1 MGYDKT
7 LKGWHNFKPIVN
19 YIYKSKERVNMSDK
33 LQKLKTINDMIRAG
47 KTVNFKTVED
57 LLNQVSTEEVLD
69 LLQHVISSVIR
80 EDDSQKVEIVG

>member
-1 MGYDKT
+1 
-7 LKGWHNFKPIVN
+7 
-19 YIYKSKERVNMSDK
+19 MSDK
-33 LQKLKTINDMIRAG
+33 LQELKTINDMIRAG

-80 EDDSQKVEIVG
+80 EDSSQKVEIVG

>member
-1 MGYDKT
+1 
-7 LKGWHNFKPIVN
+7 
-19 YIYKSKERVNMSDK
+19 MSDK
-33 LQKLKTINDMIRAG
+33 LQELKTINDMIKAG

-80 EDDSQKVEIVG
+80 EDNSQKVEIVG

>member
-1 MGYDKT
+1 
-7 LKGWHNFKPIVN
+7 
-19 YIYKSKERVNMSDK
+19 MSDK
-33 LQKLKTINDMIRAG
+33 LQELKTINDMIRAG

-80 EDDSQKVEIVG
+80 EDNSPKVEIVG

>member
-1 MGYDKT
+1 
-7 LKGWHNFKPIVN
+7 
-19 YIYKSKERVNMSDK
+19 MSDK
-33 LQKLKTINDMIRAG
+33 LQELKTINDMIRAG

-69 LLQHVISSVIR
+69 LLQHIISSVIR

>member
-1 MGYDKT
+1 
-7 LKGWHNFKPIVN
+7 
-19 YIYKSKERVNMSDK
+19 MSDK
-33 LQKLKTINDMIRAG
+33 LQELKTINDMIRAG

-69 LLQHVISSVIR
+69 VLQHVISSVIR

>member
-1 MGYDKT
+1 
-7 LKGWHNFKPIVN
+7 
-19 YIYKSKERVNMSDK
+19 MSDK
-33 LQKLKTINDMIRAG
+33 LQELKTINDMIKAG

-80 EDDSQKVEIVG
+80 EGNSQKIEIVG

>member
-1 MGYDKT
+1 
-7 LKGWHNFKPIVN
+7 
-19 YIYKSKERVNMSDK
+19 MSDK
-33 LQKLKTINDMIRAG
+33 LQELKTINDMIRAG

>member
-1 MGYDKT
+1 
-7 LKGWHNFKPIVN
+7 
-19 YIYKSKERVNMSDK
+19 MSDK
-33 LQKLKTINDMIRAG
+33 LQELKTINDMIRAG

-80 EDDSQKVEIVG
+80 EDNSQKVEIVG

>member
-1 MGYDKT
+1 
-7 LKGWHNFKPIVN
+7 
-19 YIYKSKERVNMSDK
+19 MSDK

-69 LLQHVISSVIR
+69 LLQYMISSVIR

>member
-1 MGYDKT
+1 
-7 LKGWHNFKPIVN
+7 
-19 YIYKSKERVNMSDK
+19 MSDK
-33 LQKLKTINDMIRAG
+33 LQELKTINDMIRAG

-80 EDDSQKVEIVG
+80 EDSSQKIEIVG

>member
-1 MGYDKT
+1 
-7 LKGWHNFKPIVN
+7 
-19 YIYKSKERVNMSDK
+19 MSDK
-33 LQKLKTINDMIRAG
+33 LQELKTINDMIRAG

-80 EDDSQKVEIVG
+80 ENNSQKVEIVG

>member
-1 MGYDKT
+1 
-7 LKGWHNFKPIVN
+7 
-19 YIYKSKERVNMSDK
+19 MSDK
-33 LQKLKTINDMIRAG
+33 LQELKTINDMIRVG

>member
-1 MGYDKT
+1 
-7 LKGWHNFKPIVN
+7 
-19 YIYKSKERVNMSDK
+19 MSDK

>member
-1 MGYDKT
+1 
-7 LKGWHNFKPIVN
+7 
-19 YIYKSKERVNMSDK
+19 MSDK
-33 LQKLKTINDMIRAG
+33 LQELKTINDMIRAG

-80 EDDSQKVEIVG
+80 EDNSQKVKIVG

>member
-1 MGYDKT
+1 
-7 LKGWHNFKPIVN
+7 
-19 YIYKSKERVNMSDK
+19 MSDK
-33 LQKLKTINDMIRAG
+33 LQELKTINDMIRAG

-80 EDDSQKVEIVG
+80 EDNSQKVEIVE